1 MLFQSRYFIAT
12 GSFLKVALMTFSLKP
27 NELHNPANC
36 LSGTIFMSVC
46 YLKASNAVAPMDMYF
61 TIIVAPEMFL
71 LYIKKV
77 NCA

>member
-12 GSFLKVALMTFSLKP
+12 GAFLKVALMTFWLKT

-46 YLKASNAVAPMDMYF
+46 YLKASNAAAFMDMCF
-61 TIIVAPEMFL
+61 TIIVGPETFL
-71 LYIKKV
+71 LLKR
-77 NCA
+77 